1 MQNTLPP
8 PKITDI
14 RSIGPFHSRLTLEPL
29 DRGFGHTLGN
39 ALRRV
44 MLSSVPGYA
53 ATEAR
58 ITGAV
63 HEYGRIDGMR
73 EEVVR
78 LLLNLKGV
86 VFKVSD
92 ADRASVRL
100 TKEGPAGKGG
110 CVAVTAGD
118 FTLPHNVTVIN
129 PDHVLAELTQGG
141 KLDMEV
147 TVERGV
153 GYAAASARDREE
165 KSFGVLYLDASF
177 SPVKR
182 VSFEVENARVEGRT
196 DLDRLLLEVET
207 NGTYEFDEI
216 VQYASRYLITR
227 LNAFAALEEKDMAIQ
242 AVDKRQGAAQSSL
255 LSEKVDSLELT
266 IRSQNCL
273 RQENIRYIGELVQKT
288 EKDLMRTPNL
298 GRKSLTEISHA
309 LAKRQLS
316 LGMALPNWRPTSR

>member
-1 MQNTLPP
+1 MQHTLPL

-53 ATEAR
+53 VTEAR
-58 ITGAV
+58 ISGAV

-86 VFKVSD
+86 VFRVED
-92 ADRASVRL
+92 ADRVAVRL
-100 TKEGPAGKGG
+100 TKEGPAT
-110 CVAVTAGD
+110 VTAAD
-118 FTLPHNVTVIN
+118 FGAPHNVKIIN
-129 PDHVLAELTQGG
+129 PDHVLAELMRGG

-153 GYAAASARDREE
+153 GYSAAAARDPED
-165 KSFGVLYLDASF
+165 KSFGVLYVDASF

-196 DLDRLLLEVET
+196 DLDRLLLDVET

-227 LNAFAALEEKDMAIQ
+227 LNAFAALEEKEMAIQ

-255 LSEKVDSLELT
+255 LSEKVDTLELT

-309 LAKRQLS
+309 LAKRHLA
-316 LGMALPNWRPTSR
+316 LGMTLPNWRPSAR

>member
-53 ATEAR
+53 ITEAR
-58 ITGAV
+58 ISGAV

-86 VFKVSD
+86 VFRVSD
-92 ADRASVRL
+92 ADRVSVRL
-100 TKEGPAGKGG
+100 TKEGPAT
-110 CVAVTAGD
+110 VTAAD
-118 FTLPHNVTVIN
+118 FGVPHNVKVIN
-129 PDHVLAELTQGG
+129 PDHILAELMRGG

-153 GYAAASARDREE
+153 GYSAASARDRAD

-196 DLDRLLLEVET
+196 DLDRLLLDVET

-227 LNAFAALEEKDMAIQ
+227 LNAFAALEEKEMAIQ

-255 LSEKVDSLELT
+255 LSEKVDTLELT

-309 LAKRQLS
+309 LAKRHLT
-316 LGMALPNWRPTSR
+316 LGMTLPNWRPTAR

>member
-53 ATEAR
+53 ITEAR
-58 ITGAV
+58 VSGAV

-86 VFKVSD
+86 VFRVSD
-92 ADRASVRL
+92 ADRATARL
-100 TKEGPAGKGG
+100 TKEGPA
-110 CVAVTAGD
+110 AVTAAD
-118 FTLPHNVTVIN
+118 FSVPHNVTVIN
-129 PDHVLAELTQGG
+129 PDHPLAELMRGG

-147 TVERGV
+147 TIERGV
-153 GYAAASARDREE
+153 GYAAAAARDRND

-177 SPVKR
+177 SPVRR

-196 DLDRLLLEVET
+196 DLDRLLLDVET

-216 VQYASRYLITR
+216 VQYASRYLISR
-227 LNAFAALEEKDMAIQ
+227 LNAFAALEEKEMAIQ

-255 LSEKVDSLELT
+255 LSEKVDTLELT

-309 LAKRQLS
+309 LAKRHLS
-316 LGMALPNWRPTSR
+316 LGMALPNWRPAAR

>member
-63 HEYGRIDGMR
+63 HEYGRIEGMR

-86 VFKVSD
+86 VFKVED
-92 ADRASVRL
+92 GDRAAARL
-100 TKEGPAGKGG
+100 TKEGPA
-110 CVAVTAGD
+110 AVTAGD
-118 FTLPHNVTVIN
+118 FSLPHNVKVIN
-129 PDHVLAELTQGG
+129 PDHPLAELMRGG

-153 GYAAASARDREE
+153 GYFAASSRDRED
-165 KSFGVLYLDASF
+165 KTFGVLYLDASF

-196 DLDRLLLEVET
+196 DLDKLLLEVET
-207 NGTYEFDEI
+207 NGTYEFEEI
-216 VQYASRYLITR
+216 VQYASRYLIER
-227 LNAFAALEEKDMAIQ
+227 LNAFAGMEEQGAAIQ
-242 AVDKRQGAAQSSL
+242 AVEKRQGAAQSSL

-309 LAKRQLS
+309 LAKRHLS
-316 LGMALPNWRPTSR
+316 LGMTLPNWRPTTR

>member
-58 ITGAV
+58 VANAV

-92 ADRASVRL
+92 ADRATVRL
-100 TKEGPAGKGG
+100 TKEGPA
-110 CVAVTAGD
+110 AVTAGD
-118 FTLPHNVTVIN
+118 FTLPHNVSVIN
-129 PDHVLAELTQGG
+129 PKHPLAELMRGG
-141 KLDMEV
+141 NLDMEV

-153 GYAAASARDREE
+153 GYVAASARDRDE
-165 KSFGVLYLDASF
+165 KNFGVLYLDASF

-196 DLDRLLLEVET
+196 DLDKLLLEVET

-227 LNAFAALEEKDMAIQ
+227 LNAFAALEEKEMAIQ

-255 LSEKVDSLELT
+255 LSEKVDTLELT

-316 LGMALPNWRPTSR
+316 LGMTLPNWRPTAR

>member
-44 MLSSVPGYA
+44 MLSSIPGCA
-53 ATEAR
+53 ATEVR
-58 ITGAV
+58 IAGVV

-73 EEVVR
+73 EDIVR
-78 LLLNLKGV
+78 LLLNLKSV
-86 VFKVSD
+86 VFKMDD

-100 TKEGPAGKGG
+100 AKSGPAV
-110 CVAVTAGD
+110 VAAAD
-118 FTLPHNVTVIN
+118 FQLPHNISIVN
-129 PDHVLAELTQGG
+129 RELPLAELARGG
-141 KLDMEV
+141 ALDMEV

-153 GYAAASARDREE
+153 GYIPAAARDRAD
-165 KSFGVLYLDASF
+165 KTFGVLYLDASF
-177 SPVKR
+177 SPIKR

-196 DLDRLLLEVET
+196 DLDRLLLDVET

-216 VQYASRYLITR
+216 VQFASRYLITR
-227 LNAFAALEEKDMAIQ
+227 LNAFAALEDKDLAIQ
-242 AVDKRQGAAQSSL
+242 VVDKRQGAAQNSL
-255 LSEKVDSLELT
+255 LSEKVDILELT

-273 RQENIRYIGELVQKT
+273 RQENIRYIGELVQKN
-288 EKDLMRTPNL
+288 ERDLMRTPNL
-298 GRKSLTEISHA
+298 GRKSLTEITHA

-316 LGMALPNWRPTSR
+316 LGMSLPNWRPNPR

>member
-1 MQNTLPP
+1 MQHTLPP

-14 RSIGPFHSRLTLEPL
+14 RSVGPFHSRLTLEPL
-29 DRGFGHTLGN
+29 DRGFGHTLGS

-53 ATEAR
+53 VTEAR

-86 VFKVSD
+86 VFRVDD
-92 ADRASVRL
+92 ADRATIRL
-100 TKEGPAGKGG
+100 TKQGAGP
-110 CVAVTAGD
+110 VTAAD
-118 FTLPHNVTVIN
+118 FAVPHNVRVIN
-129 PDHVLAELTQGG
+129 PEHPLAELMRGG

-153 GYAAASARDREE
+153 GYVAAAARDREE
-165 KSFGVLYLDASF
+165 KTFGVLYLDASF

-196 DLDRLLLEVET
+196 DLDRLLLDVET
-207 NGTYEFDEI
+207 DGTYEFDEI
-216 VQYASRYLITR
+216 VQYAARYLISR
-227 LNAFAALEEKDMAIQ
+227 LNAFAALKEEDMAIH
-242 AVDKRQGAAQSSL
+242 AADKRQGAAQSSL
-255 LSEKVDSLELT
+255 LSEKVDTLELT

-273 RQENIRYIGELVQKT
+273 RQENIRYIGELVQKS

-298 GRKSLTEISHA
+298 GRKSLTEITLA
-309 LAKRQLS
+309 LEKRHLS
-316 LGMALPNWRPTSR
+316 LGMTLPNWRPTR

>member
-58 ITGAV
+58 IANAV

-73 EEVVR
+73 EEVVH

-86 VFKVSD
+86 VFKVQD
-92 ADRASVRL
+92 ADRAAIRL
-100 TKEGPAGKGG
+100 EKTGPSS
-110 CVAVTAGD
+110 VTAAD
-118 FTLPHNVTVIN
+118 FSLPHNVSVVN
-129 PDHVLAELTQGG
+129 PDHPLAELMEGG
-141 KLDMEV
+141 KLEMEV
-147 TVERGV
+147 IVERGV
-153 GYAAASARDREE
+153 GYAAAAARERED
-165 KSFGVLYLDASF
+165 KNFGVLYLDASF
-177 SPVKR
+177 SPVRR

-196 DLDRLLLEVET
+196 DLDRLLLDVET
-207 NGTYEFDEI
+207 NGTYEFEEI
-216 VQYASRYLITR
+216 VQYSSRYLIDR
-227 LNAFAALEEKDMAIQ
+227 LNAFAGMEEQGVAIQ
-242 AVDKRQGAAQSSL
+242 SVDKRQNAGQSAL
-255 LSEKVDSLELT
+255 LSEKVDTLELT

-309 LAKRQLS
+309 LAKRHLS
-316 LGMALPNWRPTSR
+316 LGMTLPNWRPAR